1 MKRKKR
7 KKSRPSPSY
16 VLLPG
21 VTHPQGRAQAFT
33 DAMKAMVR
41 GFIEV
46 NKNPT
51 VAYAI
56 DKTDRIVI
64 AENQELM
71 TKEDIAEWKAA
82 CDEFQEMLESEKK
95 AWIDNVLSTYPRV
108 DELPDPGGY
117 NQIH

>member
-1 MKRKKR
+1 
-7 KKSRPSPSY
+7 
-16 VLLPG
+16 
-21 VTHPQGRAQAFT
+21 
-33 DAMKAMVR
+33 MKAMVR

-56 DKTDRIVI
+56 DKRDRIVTTV
-64 AENQELM
+64 NRKLM

-82 CDEFQEMLESEKK
+82 CDEFQEMPEEEKQ
-95 AWIDNVLSTYPRV
+95 AWIEKVLSTYPRV